1 MCSRVIKVFFCDII
15 LGGLFDECERSFLM
29 NIFEYFNVKGRGIL
43 EIVIFL
49 LEKDDYLNVNDE
61 VGYGVFYY
69 CINLS
74 VSEDVII

>member
-1 MCSRVIKVFFCDII
+1 
-15 LGGLFDECERSFLM
+15 M

-74 VSEDVII
+74 VNEDVIIQCLKLLRKNKVNEMDRDYIFLVVVR

>member
-1 MCSRVIKVFFCDII
+1 
-15 LGGLFDECERSFLM
+15 M

-74 VSEDVII
+74 VSEDLIIQCLKLLRKNKVNEMDRDYIFLVVVR

>member
-1 MCSRVIKVFFCDII
+1 
-15 LGGLFDECERSFLM
+15 M

-49 LEKDDYLNVNDE
+49 LEKDDCLNVKDE

-74 VSEDVII
+74 VSEDVIIQCLKLLRKNKGNEMDRDYIFLVVVR

>member
-1 MCSRVIKVFFCDII
+1 
-15 LGGLFDECERSFLM
+15 M

-49 LEKDDYLNVNDE
+49 LEKDYYLNVVDE

-74 VSEDVII
+74 VSEDVIIQCLKLLRKNKVNEMDRDYIFLVVVR

>member
-1 MCSRVIKVFFCDII
+1 
-15 LGGLFDECERSFLM
+15 M

-49 LEKDDYLNVNDE
+49 LEKDDCLNVNDE

-74 VSEDVII
+74 VSEDLIIQCLKLLRKNKVNEMDRDYIFLVVVR

>member
-1 MCSRVIKVFFCDII
+1 
-15 LGGLFDECERSFLM
+15 M

-49 LEKDDYLNVNDE
+49 LEKDDYLNDE

-74 VSEDVII
+74 VSEDVIIQCLKLLRKNKVNEMDRDYIFLVVVR

>member
-1 MCSRVIKVFFCDII
+1 
-15 LGGLFDECERSFLM
+15 M

-74 VSEDVII
+74 VSEDVIIQCLKLLRKNKVNEMDRDYIFLVVVR

>member
-1 MCSRVIKVFFCDII
+1 
-15 LGGLFDECERSFLM
+15 M

-49 LEKDDYLNVNDE
+49 LEKDDYLNVVDE

-74 VSEDVII
+74 VSEDVIIQCLKLLRKNKVNEMDRDYIFLVVVR

>member
-15 LGGLFDECERSFLM
+15 LGGLFDECKRSFLM

-49 LEKDDYLNVNDE
+49 LEKDDCLNVKDE

>member
-1 MCSRVIKVFFCDII
+1 
-15 LGGLFDECERSFLM
+15 M

-49 LEKDDYLNVNDE
+49 LEKDDYLNVNYE

-74 VSEDVII
+74 VSEDVIIQCLKLLRKNKVNEMDRDYIFLVVVR

>member
-1 MCSRVIKVFFCDII
+1 
-15 LGGLFDECERSFLM
+15 M

-49 LEKDDYLNVNDE
+49 LEKYDYLNVNDE

-74 VSEDVII
+74 VSEDLIIQCLKLLRKNKVNEMDRDYIFLVVVR

>member
-1 MCSRVIKVFFCDII
+1 
-15 LGGLFDECERSFLM
+15 M

-49 LEKDDYLNVNDE
+49 LEKDDCLNVNDE

-74 VSEDVII
+74 VSEDLIIQCLKLLRKNKVNEMGRDYIFLVVVR

>member
-1 MCSRVIKVFFCDII
+1 
-15 LGGLFDECERSFLM
+15 M

-49 LEKDDYLNVNDE
+49 LEKDDYLNDE
-61 VGYGVFYY
+61 VDYGVFYY

-74 VSEDVII
+74 VSEDLIIQCLKLLRKNKVNEMDRDYIFLVVVR

>member
-15 LGGLFDECERSFLM
+15 LGGLFDECGRSFLM

-49 LEKDDYLNVNDE
+49 LEKDYYLNVVDE

>member
-1 MCSRVIKVFFCDII
+1 
-15 LGGLFDECERSFLM
+15 M

-49 LEKDDYLNVNDE
+49 LEKDDCLNVNDE

-74 VSEDVII
+74 VSEDVIIQCLKLLRKNKVNEMGRDYIFLVVVR

>member
-1 MCSRVIKVFFCDII
+1 
-15 LGGLFDECERSFLM
+15 M

-49 LEKDDYLNVNDE
+49 LEKDYYLNVE

-74 VSEDVII
+74 VSEDVIIQCLKLLRKNKVNEMDRDYIFLVVVR

>member
-1 MCSRVIKVFFCDII
+1 
-15 LGGLFDECERSFLM
+15 M

-49 LEKDDYLNVNDE
+49 LEKDDCLNVKDE

-74 VSEDVII
+74 VSEDVIIQCLKLLRKNKVNEMDRDYIFLVVVR

>member
-1 MCSRVIKVFFCDII
+1 
-15 LGGLFDECERSFLM
+15 M

-49 LEKDDYLNVNDE
+49 LEKDDYLNDE
-61 VGYGVFYY
+61 VDYGVFYY

-74 VSEDVII
+74 VSEDVIIQCLKLLRKNKVNEMGRDYIFLVVVR

>member
-1 MCSRVIKVFFCDII
+1 
-15 LGGLFDECERSFLM
+15 M

-49 LEKDDYLNVNDE
+49 LENDDYLNDE
-61 VGYGVFYY
+61 VDYGVFYY

-74 VSEDVII
+74 VSEDVIIQCLKLLRKNKVNEMDRDYIFLVVVR

>member
-1 MCSRVIKVFFCDII
+1 
-15 LGGLFDECERSFLM
+15 M

-49 LEKDDYLNVNDE
+49 LEKDDYLNDE

-74 VSEDVII
+74 VSEDVIIQCLKLLRKNEVNEMDYIFLVVVR

>member
-1 MCSRVIKVFFCDII
+1 
-15 LGGLFDECERSFLM
+15 M

-49 LEKDDYLNVNDE
+49 LEKDDCLNVKDE

-74 VSEDVII
+74 VSEDLIIQCLKLLRKNKVNEMDRDYIFLVVVR

>member
-1 MCSRVIKVFFCDII
+1 
-15 LGGLFDECERSFLM
+15 M

-49 LEKDDYLNVNDE
+49 LEKDDYLNDE
-61 VGYGVFYY
+61 VGCGVFYY

-74 VSEDVII
+74 VSEDVIIQCLKLLRKNKVNEMDRDYIFLVVVR

>member
-49 LEKDDYLNVNDE
+49 LEKDDYLNDE
-61 VGYGVFYY
+61 VGCGVFYY

>member
-49 LEKDDYLNVNDE
+49 LEKDYYLNVVDE

>member
-1 MCSRVIKVFFCDII
+1 
-15 LGGLFDECERSFLM
+15 M

-49 LEKDDYLNVNDE
+49 LEKYDYLNVNDE

-74 VSEDVII
+74 VSEDVIIQCLKLLRKNKVNEMDRDYIFLVVVR

>member
-1 MCSRVIKVFFCDII
+1 
-15 LGGLFDECERSFLM
+15 M

-49 LEKDDYLNVNDE
+49 LEKDDCLNVKDE

-74 VSEDVII
+74 VSEDVIIQCLKLLRKNKVNEMNRDYIFLVVVR

>member
-1 MCSRVIKVFFCDII
+1 
-15 LGGLFDECERSFLM
+15 M

-61 VGYGVFYY
+61 VGYDVFYY

-74 VSEDVII
+74 VSEDVIIQCLKLLRKNKVNEMDRDYIFLVVVR

>member
-1 MCSRVIKVFFCDII
+1 
-15 LGGLFDECERSFLM
+15 M

-49 LEKDDYLNVNDE
+49 LEKGDYLNDE

-74 VSEDVII
+74 VSEDVIIQCLKLLRKNKVNEMGRDYIFLVVVR

>member
-1 MCSRVIKVFFCDII
+1 
-15 LGGLFDECERSFLM
+15 M

-49 LEKDDYLNVNDE
+49 LEKDYYLNVVDG

-74 VSEDVII
+74 VSEDVIIQCLKLLRKNKVNEMDRDYIFLVVVR

>member
-1 MCSRVIKVFFCDII
+1 
-15 LGGLFDECERSFLM
+15 M

-49 LEKDDYLNVNDE
+49 LEKDDYLNDE
-61 VGYGVFYY
+61 MGYGVFYY

-74 VSEDVII
+74 VSEDVIIQCLKLLRKNKVNEMDRDYIFLVVVR

>member
-15 LGGLFDECERSFLM
+15 LGGLFDECGRSFLM

-49 LEKDDYLNVNDE
+49 LEKDDYLKVVDE
-61 VGYGVFYY
+61 VGCGVFFY

>member
-1 MCSRVIKVFFCDII
+1 
-15 LGGLFDECERSFLM
+15 M

-49 LEKDDYLNVNDE
+49 LEKDDYLNDE
-61 VGYGVFYY
+61 VGYNVFYY

-74 VSEDVII
+74 VSEDVIIQCLKLLRKNKVNEMDRDYIFLVVVR

>member
-1 MCSRVIKVFFCDII
+1 
-15 LGGLFDECERSFLM
+15 M

-49 LEKDDYLNVNDE
+49 LEKDYYLNVVDE

-74 VSEDVII
+74 VSEDVIIQCLKLLRKNEVNEMDYIFLVVVR

>member
-1 MCSRVIKVFFCDII
+1 
-15 LGGLFDECERSFLM
+15 M

-49 LEKDDYLNVNDE
+49 LEKDDYLKVVDE
-61 VGYGVFYY
+61 VGCGVFYY

-74 VSEDVII
+74 VSEDVIIQCLKLLRKNKVNEMDRDYIFLVVVR

>member
-1 MCSRVIKVFFCDII
+1 
-15 LGGLFDECERSFLM
+15 M

-49 LEKDDYLNVNDE
+49 LEKDDCLNVNDE

-74 VSEDVII
+74 VSEDVIIQCLKLLRKNKVNEMDRDYIFLVVVR

>member
-1 MCSRVIKVFFCDII
+1 
-15 LGGLFDECERSFLM
+15 M

-49 LEKDDYLNVNDE
+49 LEKDDYLNDE

-74 VSEDVII
+74 VSEDVIIQCLKLLRKNKVNEMGRDYIFLVVVR

>member
-1 MCSRVIKVFFCDII
+1 
-15 LGGLFDECERSFLM
+15 M

-49 LEKDDYLNVNDE
+49 LEKDDYLNDE

-74 VSEDVII
+74 VSEDLIIQCLKLLRKNKVNEMDRDYIFLVVVR

>member
-1 MCSRVIKVFFCDII
+1 
-15 LGGLFDECERSFLM
+15 M

-43 EIVIFL
+43 EIVIFF

-74 VSEDVII
+74 VSEDVIIQCLKLLRKNKVNEMDRDYIFLVVVR

>member
-1 MCSRVIKVFFCDII
+1 
-15 LGGLFDECERSFLM
+15 M

-49 LEKDDYLNVNDE
+49 LEKDDYLNDE
-61 VGYGVFYY
+61 VGNGVFYY

-74 VSEDVII
+74 VSEDLIIQCLKLLRKNKVNEMDRDYIFLVVVR

>member
-1 MCSRVIKVFFCDII
+1 
-15 LGGLFDECERSFLM
+15 M

-49 LEKDDYLNVNDE
+49 LEKDDYLNDE
-61 VGYGVFYY
+61 VDYGVFYY

-74 VSEDVII
+74 VSEDVIIQCLKLLRKNKVNEMDRDYIFLVVVR